1 LTPTA
6 AAPAAP
12 KFKRSARNYLL
23 DSRFQ
28 LKYTSYIV
36 GLTLAVSTALGAL
49 LYVQTTKTVALG
61 NELYDQSAKTV
72 AISNEAVR
80 IGKQATAAGD
90 DSVKQAKAL
99 HTSMEIFAA
108 EKYADQPT
116 LLEAVAKDNK
126 IQLVAIEKRA
136 TELADSRKALEE
148 QNALLQKQEAGMK
161 DQHVAI
167 ERQRKL
173 LLVSLAGVL
182 ALLVFLVGIAGI
194 IFTHKVAGPIFK
206 MKRLLREVG
215 EGKLVLQGR
224 LRKGDELQDF
234 FEVFATMVEKL
245 RERQAG
251 EIATLDGVIA
261 DAKKNEADGAVVARL
276 ESLRAA
282 MQAELDAK

>member
-1 LTPTA
+1 MTPSA

-23 DSRFQ
+23 DSHFQ

-36 GLTLAVSTALGAL
+36 GLTVAISLALGAI
-49 LYVQTTKTVALG
+49 LYLQATKTVALG
-61 NELYDQSAKTV
+61 NELYDQSAKTLQ
-72 AISNEAVR
+72 ISNEAVR
-80 IGKQATAAGD
+80 IGKEATVAGD

-99 HTSMEIFAA
+99 HTTMEIFAT
-108 EKYADQPT
+108 EKYADSPT
-116 LLEAVAKDNK
+116 LLEAVSKDNK
-126 IQLVAIEKRA
+126 AQLDVIEKRA
-136 TELADSRKALEE
+136 TELAAGRKALEE
-148 QNALLQKQEAGMK
+148 QNQLLQKQERGMK
-161 DQHVAI
+161 DQHFAI

-173 LLVSLAGVL
+173 LLISLAGVL
-182 ALLVFLVGIAGI
+182 TLLVILVGIAGI

-245 RERQAG
+245 RDRQAG
-251 EIATLDGVIA
+251 EIATLDAVIA
-261 DAKKNEADGAVVARL
+261 DAKKKDADGAVVTRL
-276 ESLRAA
+276 ESLRAS